1 MEHDS
6 TPHLTLMHQLSDPYG
21 ELPMAIR
28 QYYSRDEYLC
38 LTDDQKTTLLRDET
52 EPDIEQ

>member
-6 TPHLTLMHQLSDPYG
+6 TPHLTPMHQLSDPYG